1 MGGMGAAVTP
11 SYLRSPN
18 DWSDTVF
25 LIQVAVAG
33 AMIVVLC
40 MYVTWGI

>member
-25 LIQVAVAG
+25 LMQVAAAG
-33 AMIVVLC
+33 AMIVLGVL
-40 MYVTWGI
+40 YAAWGN